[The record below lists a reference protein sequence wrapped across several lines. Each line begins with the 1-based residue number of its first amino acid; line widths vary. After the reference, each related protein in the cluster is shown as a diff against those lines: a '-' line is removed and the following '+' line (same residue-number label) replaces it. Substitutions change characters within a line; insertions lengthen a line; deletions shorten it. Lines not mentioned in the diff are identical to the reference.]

1 MSFRLQ
7 DKLRMQNHSVY
18 IGSSYVL
25 SDYGKE
31 LQKLQDTYT
40 SLHKAY
46 VELARERADYTSN
59 ALKQIKET
67 VSENEAVANSYSDI
81 YRSLKEATAYAK
93 QWNSLNPYAQR
104 NIQSD
109 YAVRYLLGGDVTN
122 NLYAKMIEA
131 QNTMNILI
139 NEQKVNI
146 QKTLNDVLDS
156 LSSTGASIGET
167 LISSIV
173 DGGTKT
179 DFLSSMKKYIR
190 ENLLKIAV
198 YTETFQ
204 TKLAE
209 VGTKLSAALLSPTT
223 TDIATVRKELEEL
236 YEDATENAK
245 SVENIV
251 SEVFKDITDE
261 SEEATEEIESNLT
274 RLEEAIKSFKD
285 TVSDLGADIASNLVD
300 GLTNGL
306 SQSDFLSN
314 MKDWLRKMLVQ
325 SVVYTETMKA
335 EIEEIG
341 KKISEGI
348 TSGFSET
355 SLHEIRRD
363 LSYIFEQASSK
374 MTNIDSILDGVFS
387 GYATGTENATRGLH
401 IVGEAGPELV
411 AFRGG
416 ERVLNNR
423 DTMSMLSGSRT
434 NNFNV
439 TFNNTKD
446 TSAFALMNQLKQYN
460 REMAINGV
468 L

>member
-1 MSFRLQ
+1 
-7 DKLRMQNHSVY
+7 
-18 IGSSYVL
+18 
-25 SDYGKE
+25 
-31 LQKLQDTYT
+31 
-40 SLHKAY
+40 
-46 VELARERADYTSN
+46 
-59 ALKQIKET
+59 
-67 VSENEAVANSYSDI
+67 
-81 YRSLKEATAYAK
+81 
-93 QWNSLNPYAQR
+93 
-104 NIQSD
+104 
-109 YAVRYLLGGDVTN
+109 
-122 NLYAKMIEA
+122 
-131 QNTMNILI
+131 
-139 NEQKVNI
+139 
-146 QKTLNDVLDS
+146 
-156 LSSTGASIGET
+156 
-167 LISSIV
+167 
-173 DGGTKT
+173 
-179 DFLSSMKKYIR
+179 MKKYIR

-446 TSAFALMNQLKQYN
+446 TSAFAMMSQLRQYN
-460 REMAINGV
+460 REMAVNSVI
-468 L
+468 